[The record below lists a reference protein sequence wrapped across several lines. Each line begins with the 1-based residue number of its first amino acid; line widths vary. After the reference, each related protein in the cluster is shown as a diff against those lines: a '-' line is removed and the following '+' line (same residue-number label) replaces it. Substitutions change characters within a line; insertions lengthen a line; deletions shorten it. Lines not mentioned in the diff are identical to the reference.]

1 MRPTISRAI
10 LEGSSR
16 LTGAVGSDGGDSGG
30 GGLETG
36 GGGRSA
42 ESVASSGLT
51 GRGGRGD

>member
-30 GGLETG
+30 GGLEIG

-51 GRGGRGD
+51 GRGGSGD